1 MSAFMVADETINRV
15 VYWLY
20 FEVSKSQW
28 LRDKLEQVSG
38 IDTTSYAWSEELG
51 KAKFALNIAGVN
63 ARYGEG
69 EAGKFRQ
76 LNYHFVPMHPTTL
89 YSDVSQKIQ
98 VLKSLQC
105 WLYQCMEGEVVTQ
118 PLYTFFHDVVEPH
131 LMSTIIADLPE
142 YQAAE
147 WG

>member
-20 FEVSKSQW
+20 WEVTKYQW

-38 IDTTSYAWSEELG
+38 IDTTSYGWSETLG
-51 KAKFALNIAGVN
+51 KAMFALNIAGVN
-63 ARYGEG
+63 DRYKDRG
-69 EAGKFRQ
+69 AKSFRP
-76 LNYHFVPMHPTTL
+76 LDYRYTPVHGSPV
-89 YSDVSQKIQ
+89 Q

-105 WLYQCMEGEVVTQ
+105 WLYQCMEGDVVKQ
-118 PLYTFFHDVVEPH
+118 PLYQFFHDTVERH
-131 LMSTIIADLPE
+131 LMSSIISDLPE